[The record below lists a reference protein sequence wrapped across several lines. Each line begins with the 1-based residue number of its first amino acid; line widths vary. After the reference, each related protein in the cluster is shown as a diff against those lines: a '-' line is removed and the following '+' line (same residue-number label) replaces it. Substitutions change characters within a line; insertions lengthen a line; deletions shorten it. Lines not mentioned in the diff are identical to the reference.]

1 MLGEVSTQG
10 DWVIKNIVSSISGHD
25 NYKFIRQCDK
35 TMVGFKQA
43 VNGRQSLTSQKIE
56 CFYAVLNEEPESRTS
71 AISYSHA
78 VIEQKELIKVSGD
91 K

>member
-35 TMVGFKQA
+35 TMVGFKQV
-43 VNGRQSLTSQKIE
+43 VNGK
-56 CFYAVLNEEPESRTS
+56 
-71 AISYSHA
+71 
-78 VIEQKELIKVSGD
+78 
-91 K
+91 